1 MEHLDSGKWDN
12 IYVICTD
19 TTRYNYLFLSMNRN
33 NLVQP
38 GLNEKLE
45 TNVDTCLVNKSEWFS
60 VPLVE
65 QIKLSLVEAYTH
77 TV

>member
-1 MEHLDSGKWDN
+1 M
-12 IYVICTD
+12 
-19 TTRYNYLFLSMNRN
+19 N

-38 GLNEKLE
+38 ALNKKLE

-65 QIKLSLVEAYTH
+65 QIKLSLVECLYPHGVVWEVYQLVCLIGFLAAENC
-77 TV
+77 